1 MKQTY
6 TSKLE
11 KRKSKPAQT
20 AKKGSKEW
28 FINKYG
34 KNKGEEQY
42 YLSMALKA
50 NEKVRAG
57 EIKNKSTLKAT
68 KQTSTKRTSTK
79 LTTTKS
85 TTKKPCTT
93 KQMAIKRNCKRK

>member
-6 TSKLE
+6 NSINLKNY
-11 KRKSKPAQT
+11 SKPKIT

-50 NEKVRAG
+50 NEKVRT
-57 EIKNKSTLKAT
+57 EEMKNKSTIKTT
-68 KQTSTKRTSTK
+68 KQLSPK
-79 LTTTKS
+79 LARS
-85 TTKKPCTT
+85 TTKKPSTP
-93 KQMAIKRNCKRK
+93 KKKLSKNRCKR